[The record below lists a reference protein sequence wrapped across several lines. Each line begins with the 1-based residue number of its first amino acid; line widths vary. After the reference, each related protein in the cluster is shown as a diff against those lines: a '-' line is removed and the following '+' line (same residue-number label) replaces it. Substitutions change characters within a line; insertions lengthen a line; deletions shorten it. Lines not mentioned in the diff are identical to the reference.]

1 MNMPVSKT
9 LPPYVSYRTF
19 WNFLDGLK
27 SAVPARIDRSFWG
40 DKLSGS
46 TGGQLI
52 AALKYLKLID
62 AGGVPT
68 LRLRQIVF
76 AKGPQR
82 SDLLRQLA
90 MEAYPFFLT
99 SLDPA
104 SATYSQLEE
113 KLRENFQITSDVGR
127 KCIKFYIGLAGDAA
141 INLAPFVTKKSKS
154 NYSSGAGRKN
164 RRTAAKP
171 ADSLEIQPTPTAALP
186 HSNIVVNEATV
197 PLFLPSPSISQML
210 LAKFPDFDPAWSDEV
225 KLRWFQAFDELLQKV
240 PGAKR

>member
-1 MNMPVSKT
+1 MNTANNRS

-27 SAVPARIDRSFWG
+27 AAMPARIDRSFWG

-62 AGGVPT
+62 SSGIPT

-82 SDLLRQLA
+82 TELLRQLA
-90 MEAYPFFLT
+90 KEAYPFFLT
-99 SLDPA
+99 ELDPA

-113 KLRENFQITSDVGR
+113 KLRENFQIASDVGR

-141 INLAPFVTKKSKS
+141 IALSPFVTRKSKS
-154 NYSSGAGRKN
+154 ARNSP
-164 RRTAAKP
+164 AAKKVKKPSTKSVDPGDDP
-171 ADSLEIQPTPTAALP
+171 APAPPPSVNSVAPVLDPPAPSLGQQ
-186 HSNIVVNEATV
+186 
-197 PLFLPSPSISQML
+197 LF
-210 LAKFPDFDPAWSDEV
+210 AKFPAFDPSWSDEV
-225 KLRWFQAFDELLQKV
+225 KLRWFQAFDDLLQKV
-240 PGAKR
+240 PSARR

>member
-1 MNMPVSKT
+1 MIMTNAKS

-27 SAVPARIDRSFWG
+27 AAVPARIDRSFWG

-62 AGGVPT
+62 GSGIPT

-82 SDLLRQLA
+82 PDLLRQLTQ
-90 MEAYPFFLT
+90 EAYPFFLT
-99 SLDPA
+99 ALDPA
-104 SATYSQLEE
+104 SATYAQLEE
-113 KLRENFQITSDVGR
+113 KLRENFQITTDVGR
-127 KCIKFYIGLAGDAA
+127 KCIKFYIGLAEDAT
-141 INLAPFVTKKSKS
+141 INLSPFVTRKSKATHATAPARKSKKS
-154 NYSSGAGRKN
+154 APR
-164 RRTAAKP
+164 AVDADADP
-171 ADSLEIQPTPTAALP
+171 APAALP
-186 HSNIVVNEATV
+186 T
-197 PLFLPSPSISQML
+197 SPSIAADPPPATMGQLL
-210 LAKFPDFDPAWSDEV
+210 LAKFPAFDPAWSDEV

-240 PGAKR
+240 PGSRR

>member
-1 MNMPVSKT
+1 MSMTNARS

-27 SAVPARIDRSFWG
+27 AAVPARIDRSFWG

-62 AGGVPT
+62 GAGVPT

-82 SDLLRQLA
+82 IDLLRQLSQ
-90 MEAYPFFLT
+90 EAYPFFLT
-99 SLDPA
+99 ALDPA

-113 KLRENFQITSDVGR
+113 KLRENFQIATDVGR
-127 KCIKFYIGLAGDAA
+127 KCIKFYIGLAEDAA
-141 INLAPFVTKKSKS
+141 INLSPFVTRKSKATHTS
-154 NYSSGAGRKN
+154 PGARKTRKISPRSDDSG
-164 RRTAAKP
+164 TDIEP
-171 ADSLEIQPTPTAALP
+171 SQPHLP
-186 HSNIVVNEATV
+186 
-197 PLFLPSPSISQML
+197 ISQLIPAASDPPAPTLGQLL
-210 LAKFPDFDPAWSDEV
+210 LAKLPAFDPTWTDEV
-225 KLRWFQAFDELLQKV
+225 KLRWFQTFDDLLQKV
-240 PGAKR
+240 PGLKR

>member
-1 MNMPVSKT
+1 MSMTSARS

-27 SAVPARIDRSFWG
+27 AAVPARIDRSFWG

-62 AGGVPT
+62 GSGIPT

-82 SDLLRQLA
+82 IELLRQLSQ
-90 MEAYPFFLT
+90 EAYPFFIT
-99 SLDPA
+99 ALDPA

-113 KLRENFQITSDVGR
+113 KLRENFQIATDVGR
-127 KCIKFYIGLAGDAA
+127 KCIKFYIALAEDAA
-141 INLAPFVTKKSKS
+141 INLSPFVTRKSKATRTS
-154 NYSSGAGRKN
+154 PAARK
-164 RRTAAKP
+164 AKKISPRSDDPMTEIEPSQPHLPVSKLIP
-171 ADSLEIQPTPTAALP
+171 APSEPPAPSLGQL
-186 HSNIVVNEATV
+186 
-197 PLFLPSPSISQML
+197 L
-210 LAKFPDFDPAWSDEV
+210 LAKLPAFDPTWTDEV
-225 KLRWFQAFDELLQKV
+225 KLRWFQTFDDLLQKV
-240 PGAKR
+240 PGLKR